1 MEMATTNLAEGKQK
15 GTCLNQQY
23 NDCFPL
29 TGLEQGDQN
38 RYDSQ
43 IHRKTKHTYLKKK
56 TRC

>member
-38 RYDSQ
+38 RYDS
-43 IHRKTKHTYLKKK
+43 
-56 TRC
+56 